1 MLLKLKNVKKNYKIN
16 KNEVQEVL
24 KDINLTLKSGE
35 FVCIYGESGSGK
47 STLMNII
54 GGLDD
59 DYIGTVTINK
69 KDIKKIDKDN
79 YRRDKIGFV
88 FQNFN
93 LIPYLSVFENV
104 MIMLD
109 MTNVKQIKKIK
120 MVESALEKVGLLEY
134 KNKKVTELSG
144 GQKQRVALARAI
156 INEPDII
163 LADEPTGALDSKNA
177 DKVLKILKQISN
189 DGKLVIVVT
198 HSNKV
203 KKYSSRVITIED
215 GLIKKDEILKNV
227 KNVKKKNKSLKRN
240 LNSFM
245 CVKLGLSNIINNL
258 KRNILLITASSI
270 GVIGILISLYIGSGV
285 KKYISN
291 ELKNN
296 VNPLLFTVS
305 EKGRNELYDVK
316 YYSKSEI
323 DKIRKIDHVTNIKKE
338 ISYTSAY
345 IVYNGKKYDLVSLS
359 SNSNIKDK
367 NIKLGNVPKTNEI
380 VISEYLSDNIL
391 NKRQNDLVGKNIKL
405 YLLDS
410 SKTSPTLLT
419 KNLEISGIYK
429 NGKVNLINNSNYAY
443 VTYNTLEEIYSE
455 LDEELKPTEIKIE
468 IDKKENIEYVKKRM
482 KKMGFELSNMEE
494 YTNTIFNYLDI
505 ATYVLSSFSFL
516 SLIVSCIMMI
526 IVFSINVLERTKEIG
541 ILRALGFRKKDIKQ
555 IFKTEAILIGFF
567 TGIFSCII
575 SKILSSLINSV
586 TKSKFDIS
594 IVNVNLKYM
603 IFGIILSILICI
615 IGNIIPSR
623 KASRLNIIDALR
635 YE

>member
-69 KDIKKIDKDN
+69 NDIKKIDKDN

-109 MTNVKQIKKIK
+109 MTNVKQDKKIK
-120 MVESALEKVGLLEY
+120 MVESSLEKVGLLEY

-215 GLIKKDEILKNV
+215 GLIKNDETLKNV
-227 KNVKKKNKSLKRN
+227 KNVKKRNKSLKRN

-245 CVKLGLSNIINNL
+245 CVKLGLSNIIKNL

-305 EKGRNELYDVK
+305 EKGKNELYDVK
-316 YYSKSEI
+316 YYSKIEI
-323 DKIRKIDHVTNIKKE
+323 EKIRKIDHVINIKKD

-410 SKTSPTLLT
+410 SKTSPALLT

-494 YTNTIFNYLDI
+494 YTNAIFNYLDI

-575 SKILSSLINSV
+575 SKILSSLINNV

-603 IFGIILSILICI
+603 IFGIILSILVCI

>member
-120 MVESALEKVGLLEY
+120 MVESALEKVGLFEY

-215 GLIKKDEILKNV
+215 GLIKKDEILKNI
-227 KNVKKKNKSLKRN
+227 KNVKKRNKSLKRN

-245 CVKLGLSNIINNL
+245 CVKLGLSNIIKNL

-296 VNPLLFTVS
+296 ANPLLFTVS
-305 EKGRNELYDVK
+305 EKGKNELYDVK

-323 DKIRKIDHVTNIKKE
+323 DKIRKIDHVTNIKKD

-410 SKTSPTLLT
+410 SKTSPALLT

-494 YTNTIFNYLDI
+494 YTNAIFNYLDI

-541 ILRALGFRKKDIKQ
+541 ILRSLGFRKKDIKQ
-555 IFKTEAILIGFF
+555 IFKTEAILIGIF

-594 IVNVNLKYM
+594 IVNANLKYM

>member
-134 KNKKVTELSG
+134 KSKKVTELSG

-203 KKYSSRVITIED
+203 KKYSSRVINIED

-227 KNVKKKNKSLKRN
+227 KNVKKRNKSLKRN

-245 CVKLGLSNIINNL
+245 CVKLGLSNIIKNL

-296 VNPLLFTVS
+296 ANPLLFTVS
-305 EKGRNELYDVK
+305 EKGKNELYDVK

-323 DKIRKIDHVTNIKKE
+323 DKIRKIDHVTNIKKD

-410 SKTSPTLLT
+410 SKTSPALLT

-494 YTNTIFNYLDI
+494 YTNAIFNYLDI

-541 ILRALGFRKKDIKQ
+541 ILRSLGFRKKDIKQ
-555 IFKTEAILIGFF
+555 IFKTEAILIGIF

>member
-227 KNVKKKNKSLKRN
+227 KSVKKRNKSLKRN

-296 VNPLLFTVS
+296 ANPLLFTVS

-323 DKIRKIDHVTNIKKE
+323 DKIRKIDHVTNIKKD

-410 SKTSPTLLT
+410 SKTSPALLT

-541 ILRALGFRKKDIKQ
+541 ILRAIGFRKKDIKQ
-555 IFKTEAILIGFF
+555 IFKTEAILIGIF

-603 IFGIILSILICI
+603 IFGIILSILVCI